1 MIRQFRPGAA
11 TSIALLIAVSSAIP
25 VMAQTQSQPRSQEPT
40 ELEAIS
46 VVAPRITY
54 KTVRERGSVLPVF
67 QTIAEKSARVNVAD
81 LDLTRTSDLYRLE
94 GRVNEAAARV
104 CDELAREFPDGE
116 PSTPVCTRR
125 AAEDAM
131 AQVRQI
137 SREATTADAEP

>member
-1 MIRQFRPGAA
+1 MIRQFRPGTATA
-11 TSIALLIAVSSAIP
+11 TSMALLIALSSALP
-25 VMAQTQSQPRSQEPT
+25 AMAQTRTQEPT

-67 QTIAEKSARVNVAD
+67 QTIAEKSARVNVSD

-131 AQVRQI
+131 AQVRQM
-137 SREATTADAEP
+137 SRESTTADAEP